1 MTENWS
7 LYHPEIPEFLRRLA
21 ETPPM
26 ARLRQVGMNCGCE
39 YTSFPHF
46 AGWAP
51 YSRFDH
57 SVGVGLIV
65 WHFTGDL
72 RQSAAGLLH
81 DAATPAFA
89 HVVDFLHGDH
99 LHQESTEARTA
110 ELIETSPELQALLKE
125 YGLTTEDVA
134 DYHRYPI
141 ADNDS
146 PQLSADRLEY
156 TLGDLRCYGFAGAD
170 ALRVFYED
178 LTVWRDESGR
188 PELAFRTRETACAF
202 TQASLQTARVYVA
215 DEDRFAMQALADLLR
230 DAVNRQVLTEDDLY
244 RTESFVIQ
252 KLEAD
257 PATARG
263 AGSGASAGWSGAR
276 KGRRT
281 DSGSG
286 FPPSCGTLIRWWR
299 ALAASLGWTPGCG
312 RPRRPSWP
320 QTLPAGSVFRRKP
333 PERMIEKSG
342 ERDMDYREKA
352 VRCVRETV
360 LPVQAAQFRACGCDL
375 DAQYRKYG
383 DTESFFA
390 KVLQPGRLYEVGY
403 PKCVCP
409 EVLGGETADAAHCEC
424 SRQSVLYILEQL
436 LPERHITVRTVET
449 VLGGG
454 TCCRFAVTVE

>member
-7 LYHPEIPEFLRRLA
+7 LYHPEIPEFLCRLA

-125 YGLTTEDVA
+125 YGLPTEDVA

-202 TQASLQTARVYVA
+202 TEASLQTAQVYVA
-215 DEDRFAMQALADLLR
+215 DEDRFAMEALAALLR
-230 DAVNRQVLTEDDLY
+230 DTLDRGGLTPADLMGTEPAV
-244 RTESFVIQ
+244 IA
-252 KLEAD
+252 KLQAD
-257 PATARG
+257 TVSGPAWDR
-263 AGSGASAGWSGAR
+263 
-276 KGRRT
+276 
-281 DSGSG
+281 
-286 FPPSCGTLIRWWR
+286 
-299 ALAASLGWTPGCG
+299 
-312 RPRRPSWP
+312 
-320 QTLPAGSVFRRKP
+320 FRRFHTI
-333 PERMIEKSG
+333 RTAAG
-342 ERDMDYREKA
+342 ERPEGGFWVRVNAKRRWIDPLAVGRGRVSAWSPAFREA
-352 VRCVRETV
+352 LTSF
-360 LPVQAAQFRACGCDL
+360 LSL
-375 DAQYRKYG
+375 D
-383 DTESFFA
+383 F
-390 KVLQPGRLYEVGY
+390 
-403 PKCVCP
+403 
-409 EVLGGETADAAHCEC
+409 
-424 SRQSVLYILEQL
+424 SRWLSAE
-436 LPERHITVRTVET
+436 
-449 VLGGG
+449 
-454 TCCRFAVTVE
+454 

>member
-39 YTSFPHF
+39 YTSFPRF

-99 LHQESTEARTA
+99 LHQESTEARTV
-110 ELIETSPELQALLKE
+110 ELIETSPELQVLLGE
-125 YGLTTEDVA
+125 YGLATEDVA

-170 ALRVFYED
+170 ALRAFYQD
-178 LTVWRDESGR
+178 LTVWQDESGR
-188 PELAFRTRETACAF
+188 PELAFRTLETACAF
-202 TQASLQTARVYVA
+202 TEASLQTARVYVA
-215 DEDRFAMQALADLLR
+215 DEDRFA
-230 DAVNRQVLTEDDLY
+230 NLY
-244 RTESFVIQ
+244 RTEPFVIQ

-257 PATARG
+257 PASARR
-263 AGSGASAGWSGAR
+263 W
-276 KGRRT
+276 RR
-281 DSGSG
+281 
-286 FPPSCGTLIRWWR
+286 
-299 ALAASLGWTPGCG
+299 
-312 RPRRPSWP
+312 
-320 QTLPAGSVFRRKP
+320 FRRFCRVERSADR
-333 PERMIEKSG
+333 PENG
-342 ERDMDYREKA
+342 
-352 VRCVRETV
+352 
-360 LPVQAAQFRACGCDL
+360 LWFRIPAKLRYIDPLVAGLGRVSRL
-375 DAQYRKYG
+375 DAGVRQAQEAFLAT
-383 DTESFFA
+383 DFA
-390 KVLQPGRLYEVGY
+390 CWIGV
-403 PKCVCP
+403 P
-409 EVLGGETADAAHCEC
+409 EETAGEND
-424 SRQSVLYILEQL
+424 
-436 LPERHITVRTVET
+436 
-449 VLGGG
+449 
-454 TCCRFAVTVE
+454 

>member
-170 ALRVFYED
+170 ALRRSHR
-178 LTVWRDESGR
+178 LAGR
-188 PELAFRTRETACAF
+188 VR
-202 TQASLQTARVYVA
+202 
-215 DEDRFAMQALADLLR
+215 
-230 DAVNRQVLTEDDLY
+230 
-244 RTESFVIQ
+244 
-252 KLEAD
+252 
-257 PATARG
+257 PAG
-263 AGSGASAGWSGAR
+263 AGLPHAGDRLRLHTGIAPDRPGLCGGRGPLRHAGPGGPAAR
-276 KGRRT
+276 CRE
-281 DSGSG
+281 
-286 FPPSCGTLIRWWR
+286 
-299 ALAASLGWTPGCG
+299 
-312 RPRRPSWP
+312 
-320 QTLPAGSVFRRKP
+320 PAG
-333 PERMIEKSG
+333 
-342 ERDMDYREKA
+342 
-352 VRCVRETV
+352 
-360 LPVQAAQFRACGCDL
+360 L
-375 DAQYRKYG
+375 DRG
-383 DTESFFA
+383 
-390 KVLQPGRLYEVGY
+390 
-403 PKCVCP
+403 
-409 EVLGGETADAAHCEC
+409 
-424 SRQSVLYILEQL
+424 
-436 LPERHITVRTVET
+436 
-449 VLGGG
+449 
-454 TCCRFAVTVE
+454 

>member
-141 ADNDS
+141 ADMTPLSS
-146 PQLSADRLEY
+146 PP
-156 TLGDLRCYGFAGAD
+156 
-170 ALRVFYED
+170 
-178 LTVWRDESGR
+178 TVWS
-188 PELAFRTRETACAF
+188 TRGGTGG
-202 TQASLQTARVYVA
+202 
-215 DEDRFAMQALADLLR
+215 
-230 DAVNRQVLTEDDLY
+230 
-244 RTESFVIQ
+244 
-252 KLEAD
+252 
-257 PATARG
+257 ATA
-263 AGSGASAGWSGAR
+263 A
-276 KGRRT
+276 
-281 DSGSG
+281 
-286 FPPSCGTLIRWWR
+286 
-299 ALAASLGWTPGCG
+299 
-312 RPRRPSWP
+312 
-320 QTLPAGSVFRRKP
+320 
-333 PERMIEKSG
+333 
-342 ERDMDYREKA
+342 
-352 VRCVRETV
+352 
-360 LPVQAAQFRACGCDL
+360 
-375 DAQYRKYG
+375 
-383 DTESFFA
+383 
-390 KVLQPGRLYEVGY
+390 PGRT
-403 PKCVCP
+403 P
-409 EVLGGETADAAHCEC
+409 
-424 SRQSVLYILEQL
+424 SV
-436 LPERHITVRTVET
+436 
-449 VLGGG
+449 
-454 TCCRFAVTVE
+454 

>member
-39 YTSFPHF
+39 YTSFPRF
-46 AGWAP
+46 AGWVP

-202 TQASLQTARVYVA
+202 TEASLQTARVYVA

-257 PATARG
+257 PASARR
-263 AGSGASAGWSGAR
+263 W
-276 KGRRT
+276 RR
-281 DSGSG
+281 
-286 FPPSCGTLIRWWR
+286 
-299 ALAASLGWTPGCG
+299 
-312 RPRRPSWP
+312 
-320 QTLPAGSVFRRKP
+320 FRRFCRV
-333 PERMIEKSG
+333 ERRMIERLG

>member
-39 YTSFPHF
+39 YTSFPRF

-110 ELIETSPELQALLKE
+110 ELIETSPELQVLLGE
-125 YGLTTEDVA
+125 YGLATEDVA

-170 ALRVFYED
+170 ALRAFYQD
-178 LTVWRDESGR
+178 LTVWQDESGR
-188 PELAFRTRETACAF
+188 PELAFRTLETACAF
-202 TQASLQTARVYVA
+202 TEASLQTARVYVA

-230 DAVNRQVLTEDDLY
+230 DAVNRQVAPVPALLPGGAERGPAGE
-244 RTESFVIQ
+244 RTLVPDSRQAAVHRSTGGGPWPR
-252 KLEAD
+252 L
-257 PATARG
+257 PVGRRG
-263 AGSGASAGWSGAR
+263 AAGPG
-276 KGRRT
+276 
-281 DSGSG
+281 G
-286 FPPSCGTLIRWWR
+286 FPGHGLR
-299 ALAASLGWTPGCG
+299 LLD
-312 RPRRPSWP
+312 RRS
-320 QTLPAGSVFRRKP
+320 GGNRR
-333 PERMIEKSG
+333 
-342 ERDMDYREKA
+342 RE
-352 VRCVRETV
+352 
-360 LPVQAAQFRACGCDL
+360 
-375 DAQYRKYG
+375 
-383 DTESFFA
+383 
-390 KVLQPGRLYEVGY
+390 
-403 PKCVCP
+403 
-409 EVLGGETADAAHCEC
+409 
-424 SRQSVLYILEQL
+424 
-436 LPERHITVRTVET
+436 
-449 VLGGG
+449 
-454 TCCRFAVTVE
+454 

>member
-156 TLGDLRCYGFAGAD
+156 TLGDLRTPSVYSTKISPSGGTSPAGRSWPSA
-170 ALRVFYED
+170 R
-178 LTVWRDESGR
+178 GR
-188 PELAFRTRETACAF
+188 PPAPSQRHRSRPPRSMWRTRTASPC
-202 TQASLQTARVYVA
+202 R
-215 DEDRFAMQALADLLR
+215 
-230 DAVNRQVLTEDDLY
+230 
-244 RTESFVIQ
+244 
-252 KLEAD
+252 
-257 PATARG
+257 P
-263 AGSGASAGWSGAR
+263 
-276 KGRRT
+276 
-281 DSGSG
+281 
-286 FPPSCGTLIRWWR
+286 WR
-299 ALAASLGWTPGCG
+299 
-312 RPRRPSWP
+312 
-320 QTLPAGSVFRRKP
+320 
-333 PERMIEKSG
+333 
-342 ERDMDYREKA
+342 
-352 VRCVRETV
+352 
-360 LPVQAAQFRACGCDL
+360 
-375 DAQYRKYG
+375 
-383 DTESFFA
+383 
-390 KVLQPGRLYEVGY
+390 
-403 PKCVCP
+403 
-409 EVLGGETADAAHCEC
+409 
-424 SRQSVLYILEQL
+424 
-436 LPERHITVRTVET
+436 
-449 VLGGG
+449 
-454 TCCRFAVTVE
+454 TCCAMP